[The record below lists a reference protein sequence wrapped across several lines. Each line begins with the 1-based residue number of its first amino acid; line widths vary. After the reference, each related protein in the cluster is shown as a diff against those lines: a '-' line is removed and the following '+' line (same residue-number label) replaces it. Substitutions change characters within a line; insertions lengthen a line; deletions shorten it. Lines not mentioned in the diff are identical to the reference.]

1 MAADN
6 REGRERRERRESYSK
21 PSDLLMSFPIFP
33 SFPSFPQQRIP
44 PSLMGLG
51 FLHVVAPRGS
61 HPLGEH
67 GIDRADYPSRH
78 SHHQRPRWNSHAF
91 RHHSTGSN
99 DTAVTDDD
107 TVKQNAAHGDQA
119 IILHDAAVENDPV
132 PYSNPLPYMTRG
144 PFIHVHDG
152 TVQDI

>member
-1 MAADN
+1 
-6 REGRERRERRESYSK
+6 
-21 PSDLLMSFPIFP
+21 
-33 SFPSFPQQRIP
+33 
-44 PSLMGLG
+44 MGFR
-51 FLHVVAPRGS
+51 FLHVVSPRSS

-67 GIDRADYPSRH
+67 SIDRADDASRH
-78 SHHQRPRWNSHAF
+78 SHDQRPRWNPHALG
-91 RHHSTGSN
+91 HDGTGSD
-99 DTAVTDDD
+99 DTAATDDD

-152 TVQDI
+152 TILDI